1 MEELLQQILQEC
13 RPYTGQGALAS
24 YIPELARQDPD
35 RLGIAVFHKDG
46 TLVEAGDSRRSFTI
60 QSVMKPLSLLLA
72 LQDNGRETVRA
83 HVGVEATGKP
93 FDAIN
98 VADNALLAKHLNPMV
113 NAGAILMCQ
122 LVGGETYDQRFA
134 RLLGFIRRLAANE
147 KIDLD
152 EEVYHSEKATGS
164 KNRALAYL
172 LKAHGLLHGHRR
184 EPGLLEGQTGPLL
197 IGAVALAG
205 TADPAESR
213 RIPLTAERTAHN
225 GTLALAPQQ
234 FRSDLNFAQ
243 TEHVHGR
250 FGHFRAQQL
259 RLLLG
264 FGLFLQQ
271 PDAGVRPAVQ
281 LVHIQTHPHALA
293 RVLVVERKR
302 VNAEIADAQPAVAHG
317 TGREHLHG
325 VGQALHGFGNGVE
338 KNALGQGAAGF
349 FHHIAAD
356 DHARSR
362 VAVKLQHLRNKI
374 FMRPLADTHSVFLV
388 CSFTGKERCRQ
399 RAPSAEKIRYPPSPP
414 PSFDPRRNAARRL
427 QRNAPPRAAQALRQ
441 SPHITQS
448 RRGGPAARRGLS
460 AREQAAR
467 QGVSPLQVQA
477 EARQVMR
484 SPGAPCGRQR
494 AARPSSTDWG
504 QT

>member
-1 MEELLQQILQEC
+1 MLKAASRSRSTSNRPLGAKIDFALTGLALGRDALAGHEFGKSPDRRVLVHEVRIVPGGLLGIDPKAPHLLQ
-13 RPYTGQGALAS
+13 AA
-24 YIPELARQDPD
+24 D
-35 RLGIAVFHKDG
+35 V
-46 TLVEAGDSRRSFTI
+46 
-60 QSVMKPLSLLLA
+60 
-72 LQDNGRETVRA
+72 A
-83 HVGVEATGKP
+83 H
-93 FDAIN
+93 
-98 VADNALLAKHLNPMV
+98 
-113 NAGAILMCQ
+113 
-122 LVGGETYDQRFA
+122 
-134 RLLGFIRRLAANE
+134 
-147 KIDLD
+147 IDVLPGLED
-152 EEVYHSEKATGS
+152 
-164 KNRALAYL
+164 RALGL
-172 LKAHGLLHGHRR
+172 LRHNFGHVVQNVLAHGLVHGHRR
-184 EPGLLEGQTGPLL
+184 EPGLLEGQTGALL

-205 TADPAESR
+205 AADPAESR
-213 RIPLTAERTAHN
+213 RIPLPAERAAHN
-225 GTLALAPQQ
+225 GALALAPQQ
-234 FRSDLNFAQ
+234 FWPDLNFAQ

-293 RVLVVERKR
+293 RVLVIERKR
-302 VNAEIADAQPAVAHG
+302 VNAEIADAQPTVAHG

-325 VGQALHGFGNGVE
+325 IGQALHGFGDGVE

-388 CSFTGKERCRQ
+388 CSFAGKERCRQ
-399 RAPSAEKIRYPPSPP
+399 RAPPAEKIRYPPFPP
-414 PSFDPRRNAARRL
+414 PSFDPCRNAARRL

-448 RRGGPAARRGLS
+448 RRGGPAAQRGLS

-477 EARQVMR
+477 EARQVTR